1 MKKFYMSIAVECSK
15 MSRAIRLQVGS
26 VIVKNNNIISFSW
39 NGTPAGWDNNC
50 EDVEWCSAGGWLSPE
65 EIEEGWPY
73 EGKYTDAEGNVMQG
87 RYRLKTKP
95 EVLHAERNALDKLAK
110 TGLVGSQDSTMF
122 STHAPC
128 MECAKSIFS
137 AGITDLYY
145 KEEYRSTDGIY
156 FLKKCGV
163 NITKLL

>member
-1 MKKFYMSIAVECSK
+1 MKNFYMNIATECSK

-39 NGTPAGWDNNC
+39 NGTPAGWENNC
-50 EDVEWCSAGGWLSPE
+50 EDKIYCLSRDFNGNYFPGTE
-65 EIEEGWPY
+65 EEYPFEDNL
-73 EGKYTDAEGNVMQG
+73 GKFK
-87 RYRLKTKP
+87 LKTKP

-110 TGLVGSQDSTMF
+110 HGLVGSQDAAMF

-145 KEEYRSTDGIY
+145 KEEYRSTEGIY

-163 NITKLL
+163 NITKL

>member
-1 MKKFYMSIAVECSK
+1 MKNFYMNIATECSK

-39 NGTPAGWDNNC
+39 NGTPTGWDNNC
-50 EDVEWCSAGGWLSPE
+50 EDKVWDKGAGGWLSPE
-65 EIEEGWPY
+65 EMAEQYPY
-73 EGKYTDAEGNVMQG
+73 EGYHNGAEQVV
-87 RYRLKTKP
+87 RYKLKTKP

-110 TGLVGSQDSTMF
+110 TGLVGSQDATMF

-163 NITKLL
+163 NITKL